1 MRTPLDH
8 GAFKARVSNGET
20 TYGTF
25 IGLASPLAVEIAA
38 LAGMDWVLLDL
49 EHGAG
54 GEEQVGP
61 TVLAA
66 SAYGITSLVRVE
78 SADRIRIGRMLDA
91 GIGGI
96 MVPRIESVAE
106 VRNVVK
112 HFSTPP
118 YGDRGVAT
126 YNRSARWGRDLE
138 FLNTPSKATCIIQ
151 IETLSALDAVEEIAE
166 VEGVD
171 ILFVGP
177 ADLSFALGVPRDFKD
192 PKFLSA
198 LGRVLAAAKQSRK
211 QAGILAFDASGASEY
226 RKMGFQFIAIG
237 SDSTLLAGAI
247 TKVLEEAQ
255 EEK

>member
-1 MRTPLDH
+1 MRTALDH

-20 TYGTF
+20 TFGTF
-25 IGLASPLAVEIAA
+25 IGLATPLSVEIAA

-54 GEEQVGP
+54 GEEQVGA
-61 TVLAA
+61 TALAA

-78 SADRIRIGRMLDA
+78 SADRIRIGRVLDA
-91 GIGGI
+91 GIGGV
-96 MVPRIESVAE
+96 MVPRIESVTE

-112 HFSTPP
+112 HFSVPP
-118 YGDRGVAT
+118 FGDRGVAT
-126 YNRSARWGRDLE
+126 YNRSASWARELE
-138 FLNTPSKATCIIQ
+138 FLNSPSNATCIIQ
-151 IETLSALDAVEEIAE
+151 IETLNALEAVEEIAE

-177 ADLSFALGVPRDFKD
+177 ADLSFALGVPREFKA
-192 PKFLSA
+192 PSFLSA
-198 LGRVLAAAKQSRK
+198 LERVLAAAKQSGK
-211 QAGILAFDASGASEY
+211 QAGILAFDASGAREY

-237 SDSTLLAGAI
+237 SDSTLLAGAF
-247 TKVLEEAQ
+247 TKVLEEAK